1 MQYEIKHR
9 WTGAVLFTAALG
21 AEYEAKS
28 DGVTLGAAIKLAFR
42 ARADLTGAN
51 LAGADLAGAYL
62 AGAFLAG
69 ADAVIDA
76 GTPNSWRAVGWR
88 RDGTL
93 RVRVGCRDF
102 TVAEGREYWRGK
114 SERREVMAALDYIE
128 AVARL
133 RGWPEAGETKQAA

>member
-9 WTGAVLFTAALG
+9 WTGAVLFTAELG

-42 ARADLTGAN
+42 ARADL
-51 LAGADLAGAYL
+51 ADAYL
-62 AGAFLAG
+62 AGAFLARANLAG
-69 ADAVIDA
+69 AVDVIDA
-76 GTPNSWRAVGWR
+76 GTPNGWRAIGWR
-88 RDGTL
+88 RNGVL

-102 TVAEGREYWRGK
+102 TVAEGREYWRGE